1 MKLSLYT
8 DGAANASTREG
19 GAAFVIKDGD
29 KLLYIF
35 AKHISDTTS
44 NRAEYLAIIFGL
56 RRCHELGADE
66 VEVYTDSELI
76 IGQMEGYYGA
86 KLNRDLVYE
95 LMDMRKLFKR
105 VRFRHISGDE
115 NPVHHLAHEAYE
127 QKREFD
133 EYVGESMKV

>member
-1 MKLSLYT
+1 LKLSLYT
-8 DGAANASTREG
+8 DGAANTLSREG
-19 GAAFVIKDGD
+19 GAAFMIKDGD

-56 RRCHELGADE
+56 RRCLELGADE
-66 VEVYTDSELI
+66 VDVYTDSELI

-86 KLNRDLVYE
+86 RLNRDLVCE
-95 LMDMRKLFKR
+95 LIDMRKLFKR
-105 VRFRHISGDE
+105 VRFRYISSEG

-127 QKREFD
+127 RKRELD
-133 EYVGESMKV
+133 EYVGQSLKA